1 MKYIFKFEKYKI
13 SLLFIVMK
21 RFCVQKNLFQSI
33 KIPENI
39 DILNSR
45 LLNQM
50 ISAKILVKN

>member
-13 SLLFIVMK
+13 SLLFRVMK
-21 RFCVQKNLFQSI
+21 RFCLQKNLFQSI